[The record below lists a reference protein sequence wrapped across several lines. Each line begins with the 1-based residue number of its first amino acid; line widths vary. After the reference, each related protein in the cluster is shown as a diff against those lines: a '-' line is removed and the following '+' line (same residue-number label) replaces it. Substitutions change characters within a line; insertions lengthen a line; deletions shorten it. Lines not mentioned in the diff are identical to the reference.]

1 MDPKDLRIGNY
12 IQHDGKVVQI
22 QSISNNVVE
31 ISNFDREESNKEELF
46 HIDKN
51 SKVIPL
57 TEKWLLNLGFEDIG
71 GDDNERTFV
80 YKDNR
85 RIKIK
90 AHQPDLIHLEI
101 ANNYWGQIQFVHNLQ
116 NLYHALI
123 GEDLQINS
131 AN

>member
-12 IQHDGKVVQI
+12 IQQDGKVVQV
-22 QSISNNVVE
+22 QSVSNDGIGYFHFE
-31 ISNFDREESNKEELF
+31 TQASNKEELF
-46 HIDKN
+46 HADENGKG
-51 SKVIPL
+51 IPL
-57 TEKWLLNLGFEDIG
+57 TEKWLLKLGFEDIG
-71 GDDNERTFV
+71 GDDYERTFV

-123 GEDLQINS
+123 AEDLV
-131 AN
+131 AKL